1 LRSIPVTLHD
11 LDPDEQEEAMN
22 RKDLEAAKAAGT
34 VLAAQHGGHESSRDE
49 MGKKRC
55 IPVVVAEIETR
66 RAGYGGSTKTVAYV
80 RPVLD
85 RLHDLDNTL
94 SEGDRPN
101 TVIVTEDGLL
111 GRRVWERDIP
121 EEEQAIV
128 ATTREGRSILAPW
141 EAYVAARHRFIGE
154 RNERNRKRDEKRA
167 RNARAF
173 DNLERA
179 LAGSG
184 ITFSRID
191 HSGTASFEH
200 EQVGKLAAY
209 VAELRGAAV
218 EA

>member
-1 LRSIPVTLHD
+1 
-11 LDPDEQEEAMN
+11 MN
-22 RKDLEAAKAAGT
+22 RKALEAARDAGT

-55 IPVVVAEIETR
+55 LPVVVASIESR

-85 RLHDLDNTL
+85 HLADLDGIL

-101 TVIVTEDGLL
+101 TVVVTEDGLL
-111 GRRVWERDIP
+111 GRRVWEREIP
-121 EEEQAIV
+121 EEEQAIT

-141 EAYVAARHRFIGE
+141 DEYVAARKSFLAE

-167 RNARAF
+167 RNARSF

-184 ITFSRID
+184 ITFTRID